1 MLEKC
6 EEEESELTM
15 QDPENEEIIGHKSI
29 CAAKAST
36 MGHERKKKKVSRRVV
51 WGTVGHLSRSET
63 TGDGLDWTDGNGRR
77 LHGTSCCLETPGCD

>member
-1 MLEKC
+1 MEKSLWPVKTALCTLSWRRARLLEKC

-36 MGHERKKKKVSRRVV
+36 MGHERKKKKSFKKS
-51 WGTVGHLSRSET
+51 GVGDCWS
-63 TGDGLDWTDGNGRR
+63 
-77 LHGTSCCLETPGCD
+77 P